1 MLYIDT
7 DAYIL
12 RMILSLVMLLTIF
25 FLLYNRNIIVW
36 KKILIL
42 FIGTPLIFLVQ
53 VFIGNFA
60 DIILV
65 IGIYFFIN
73 GRKKVDYYLINS
85 LLASLIALYCTASL
99 VSFCI
104 LPMVSFEE
112 IHGFPYITIELS
124 IQVFFLAILLLIYQR
139 YKLERFLKGMG
150 SRRVALIGSY
160 LYSVILFFLYIVQYF
175 NAYENLISGIMLFI
189 VIQTF
194 FVVLIFMKE
203 KKKQKENYD
212 RRLVTE
218 QLKNLKMYTD
228 QLEENQKKLRKFK
241 HDYRNLVLSLR
252 TTLTEQPNN
261 IRQALDLFEEY
272 TNTYMNQDYLWQFND
287 LGNIR
292 NPYLKSLLISKLS
305 LISKLKI
312 DCHFECKDVIDEIPI
327 HIFDLVRLLGI
338 SFDNAIEESQRV
350 RSGKILILIFQGS
363 IQQEFTIRNRINKQ
377 KLSLVTLKQ
386 EGYTTKQD
394 HSGLG
399 LVNIQEIRKKY
410 SNLFVNYK
418 MDEDYFTVQLVLTD
432 KGEK

>member
-1 MLYIDT
+1 
-7 DAYIL
+7 
-12 RMILSLVMLLTIF
+12 
-25 FLLYNRNIIVW
+25 
-36 KKILIL
+36 
-42 FIGTPLIFLVQ
+42 
-53 VFIGNFA
+53 
-60 DIILV
+60 
-65 IGIYFFIN
+65 
-73 GRKKVDYYLINS
+73 
-85 LLASLIALYCTASL
+85 
-99 VSFCI
+99 
-104 LPMVSFEE
+104 
-112 IHGFPYITIELS
+112 
-124 IQVFFLAILLLIYQR
+124 
-139 YKLERFLKGMG
+139 
-150 SRRVALIGSY
+150 
-160 LYSVILFFLYIVQYF
+160 
-175 NAYENLISGIMLFI
+175 
-189 VIQTF
+189 
-194 FVVLIFMKE
+194 
-203 KKKQKENYD
+203 
-212 RRLVTE
+212 
-218 QLKNLKMYTD
+218 MYTD